1 MGDNGKKRCFVV
13 QGFGM
18 KTDFRTGRHL
28 NLDDSFEI
36 IQEAIK
42 DAGLECIRADKVMHS
57 GSIDVEMWEEILNA
71 DLVVADV
78 STSNWNAA
86 YELGV
91 RHALRPRSTIVV
103 AEDQF
108 EFAFDINHIAIH
120 TYAHGGPE
128 LGRREAKRFK
138 EHLQALIEK
147 VMGEAEERAD
157 SPVFLSLPGL
167 NAPVRGEAPEVAP
180 PSADKDEKALAP
192 APTEAWGTLRDQAMV
207 AKDNDDWE
215 RTRTHLEAA
224 HKIVPREE
232 YITQQLSLAT
242 RKAVKLKDDA
252 TDEEKAAYRAALEKS
267 IDILEQLGPA
277 TSADPETLGLW
288 SASHKELWFLDRGR
302 RHLDEAI
309 RSSEKGFY
317 LKDDYYNGINLA
329 FLLNVRAAQPE
340 EHEGEAIADFV
351 RARQVRRRVVSIC
364 EQQVEG
370 WAKAAE
376 EAPTAKELAKQQD
389 ERYWVLA
396 TLQEAAEGM
405 EDAEGAAKWKS
416 EAAKLEPDDWMVA
429 STEKQLDRLRK
440 LLAASPL
447 DRVRAGAGDAAPDK
461 ARAEAEAAQAGAE
474 RALAE
479 AQAKLVDAE
488 AKAKSAQ
495 NSAEDAQRKA
505 AAAEARAVA
514 VEAGETPLVPK
525 AVPSAVLAVTEAGE
539 SRPVQFS
546 LIAGAVEFQVSGT
559 DVEVTVRSR

>member
-120 TYAHGGPE
+120 TYKHGGPE

-147 VMGEAEERAD
+147 VMGEAEARAD

-192 APTEAWGTLRDQAMV
+192 APTEAWGTLRDQAME
-207 AKDNDDWE
+207 AKDTGDWE
-215 RTRTHLEAA
+215 GARTFLEAA

-242 RKAVKLKDDA
+242 RKAVKLEDDA
-252 TDEEKAAYRAALEKS
+252 TDEEKAAYHAALEKS

-277 TSADPETLGLW
+277 TSADPETLGLC
-288 SASHKELWFLDRGR
+288 SASHKELWFLDRDR

-317 LKDDYYNGINLA
+317 LKDDHYNGINLA
-329 FLLNVRAAQPE
+329 FLLNVRAAEPE

-351 RARQVRRRVVSIC
+351 RARQVRRRVVYIC
-364 EQQVEG
+364 TQQVEG
-370 WAKAAE
+370 WAEAAE

-396 TLQEAAEGM
+396 TLQEAAEGLG
-405 EDAEGAAKWKS
+405 DAEGAAKWKS
-416 EAAKLEPDDWMVA
+416 EAAKLEPDGWMVA
-429 STEKQLDRLRK
+429 STEKQLDRLRE
-440 LLAASPL
+440 LLAVSPL
-447 DRVRAGAGDAAPDK
+447 DRVCADAAPDK
-461 ARAEAEAAQAGAE
+461 AEAAQAGAE

-479 AQAKLVDAE
+479 AQAKLAEAE

-495 NSAEDAQRKA
+495 IAAENAQRKA
-505 AAAEARAVA
+505 TAAEARAVA

-525 AVPSAVLAVTEAGE
+525 TVPSAVLAVTEAGE